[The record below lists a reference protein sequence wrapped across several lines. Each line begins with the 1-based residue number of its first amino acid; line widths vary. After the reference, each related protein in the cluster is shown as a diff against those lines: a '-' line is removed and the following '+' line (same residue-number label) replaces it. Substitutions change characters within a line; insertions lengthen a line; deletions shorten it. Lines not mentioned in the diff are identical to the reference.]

1 MSESVPND
9 VAAEIRELSDE
20 GIGSNQIS
28 AITGINSSTV
38 KRVISGKH
46 QSYNDQ
52 LSTRQT
58 QRLLSNWVAL

>member
-9 VAAEIRELSDE
+9 VAAEIRELSND
-20 GIGSNQIS
+20 GIGSNKIS
-28 AITGINSSTV
+28 AITGVNSSTV
-38 KRVISGKH
+38 KRIISGLH
-46 QSYNDQ
+46 QGYNDQ

>member
-1 MSESVPND
+1 VCESVPND
-9 VAAEIRELSDE
+9 VAAEIRELSND
-20 GIGSNQIS
+20 GIGSNKIS
-28 AITGINSSTV
+28 AITGVNSSTV

>member
-1 MSESVPND
+1 MHEPVPID

-20 GIGSNQIS
+20 GIGVNQIS

-52 LSTRQT
+52 LSTRQA
-58 QRLLSNWVAL
+58 QRLLNNWAAV